1 MLNTITIMGRLV
13 GDPVLRATGSG
24 TSVTSFTVAVDRD
37 FKGKDGNKV
46 TDFIDVVA
54 WKHTAEFVC
63 EYLGKG
69 RMIVVDGNLQTRN
82 YEDKQG
88 NKRKATEIVANSVY
102 FADSKNDSDGTRNSN
117 AVEISPDTEDIAEVE
132 NDDLP
137 F

>member
-13 GDPVLRATGSG
+13 GDPVLRATGTG
-24 TSVTSFTVAVDRD
+24 ASVTSFTVAVDRD

-63 EYLGKG
+63 KYMGKG

-88 NKRKATEIVANSVY
+88 NKRKATEIVASSVY
-102 FADSKNDSDGTRNSN
+102 FADSKNDSDVTRNSN
-117 AVEISPDTEDIAEVE
+117 TIEISHDTEDFAEVE